1 MVYQKVVITNP
12 LGLHARPASLF
23 FQAAKGCRSEVKILS
38 GNQVIEGKNLL
49 DIMAAS
55 IKEGTEIE
63 LRCDG
68 VSEKEDIRALTELL
82 INGLWDGM

>member
-1 MVYQKVVITNP
+1 MGTQKVKITNP

-23 FQAAKGCRSEVKILS
+23 FKAAKGCRSEIKILS
-38 GNQVIEGKNLL
+38 GGKVIEGKNLM

-63 LRCDG
+63 LQCDG
-68 VSEKEDIRALTELL
+68 VTEKEDLRMLEELL
-82 INGLWDGM
+82 KNGLGKDF